1 MEDAMSER
9 TTNTSWFWVKFTGMA
24 LVTLSM
30 TTCGG
35 AEPPVDD
42 AIVEPSLVERDV
54 STLTPEATDEDIMQ
68 HMLWV
73 MENQTISTELTQH
86 FPDIDRTRAYDI
98 QRLRL
103 EHREQTEARV
113 GWKIG
118 WSNQPNPRVAIDP
131 VFGHIMGSNVLEP
144 GREVSLDHLIEG
156 SLGLEAEVV
165 FWLDQDL
172 PGPTVTREDVIEA
185 IAEVAPVVEL
195 IKPRV
200 AAYDSESLAIPAGG
214 EQPISDWPNRHNHG
228 IIDNVW
234 HIGVIFGSNRVGVDE
249 VDFMNERVSLAVNDE
264 TIVEGR
270 FSWTMGRDP
279 IQGVVWLANELLK
292 YGYQLNAGDFVI
304 TGSVAYTESV
314 FPGDRATLTYS
325 SLGAIDMSVASTP

>member
-1 MEDAMSER
+1 
-9 TTNTSWFWVKFTGMA
+9 
-24 LVTLSM
+24 
-30 TTCGG
+30 
-35 AEPPVDD
+35 
-42 AIVEPSLVERDV
+42 
-54 STLTPEATDEDIMQ
+54 
-68 HMLWV
+68 
-73 MENQTISTELTQH
+73 
-86 FPDIDRTRAYDI
+86 
-98 QRLRL
+98 
-103 EHREQTEARV
+103 
-113 GWKIG
+113 
-118 WSNQPNPRVAIDP
+118 
-131 VFGHIMGSNVLEP
+131 
-144 GREVSLDHLIEG
+144 
-156 SLGLEAEVV
+156 
-165 FWLDQDL
+165 
-172 PGPTVTREDVIEA
+172 
-185 IAEVAPVVEL
+185 
-195 IKPRV
+195 V
-200 AAYDSESLAIPAGG
+200 AAYNSESLAVPAGG

-249 VDFMNERVSLAVNDE
+249 VDFMNERVSIAVNDE

>member
-156 SLGLEAEVV
+156 SIGLEAEVV

-249 VDFMNERVSLAVNDE
+249 VDFVNERVSLAVNDE

-292 YGYQLNAGDFVI
+292 YGHQLNAGDFVI

-314 FPGDRATLTYS
+314 FPGDRATLKYS
-325 SLGAIDMSVASTP
+325 SLGTIDMSVASTP